1 MGHAA
6 HGSVSP
12 ANDIAGPPRTVSVIL
27 PVLNEAGILETA
39 LAGVLEQAPDEIV
52 VVDCGSQDATCD
64 VVRNHPRI
72 RLLETERGRAAQMNA
87 GAAEA
92 HSDILLFLHADTRLP
107 PQALSHVR
115 AAIQAGH
122 LWGRFDVR
130 LDNAQPV
137 YRIIERFMN
146 LRSALTGIATGD
158 QAIFVRRDVFRQLG
172 GFAPIPLME
181 DIELSAR
188 LRRRQLPARIRT
200 PVLVSVRR
208 WKRYG
213 VARTVLRMWWLRLC
227 YWLGVSPARLA
238 RWYA

>member
-6 HGSVSP
+6 PGSVSP
-12 ANDIAGPPRTVSVIL
+12 ANDIAGPPRTVGVIL
-27 PVLNEAGILETA
+27 PVLNEAGILDTA
-39 LAGVLEQAPDEIV
+39 LTEILKQAPDEII
-52 VVDCGSQDATCD
+52 VVDGGSRDATRD

-92 HSDILLFLHADTRLP
+92 RSDILLFLHADTRLP

-115 AAIQAGH
+115 ATIQSGH
-122 LWGRFDVR
+122 LWGRFDIC
-130 LDNAQPV
+130 LDGARPA
-137 YRIIERFMN
+137 YRVIERFMN

-158 QAIFVRRDVFRQLG
+158 QAIFVRRDAFERLG
-172 GFAPIPLME
+172 GYAPIALME

-188 LRRRQLPARIRT
+188 LKRRQRPARVRA
-200 PVLVSVRR
+200 PVVTSARR
-208 WKRYG
+208 WEQHG
-213 VARTVLRMWWLRLC
+213 ILRTMLRMWRLRLL
-227 YWLGVSPARLA
+227 YWLGMSPARLA

>member
-6 HGSVSP
+6 PGSVSP
-12 ANDIAGPPRTVSVIL
+12 ANDIAGPPRTVGVIL

-39 LAGVLEQAPDEIV
+39 LTEILKQAPDEII
-52 VVDCGSQDATCD
+52 VVDGGSRDATRD

-92 HSDILLFLHADTRLP
+92 RSDILLFLHADTRLP

-130 LDNAQPV
+130 LDGARPA
-137 YRIIERFMN
+137 YRVIERFMN

-158 QAIFVRRDVFRQLG
+158 QAIFVRRDAFERLG
-172 GFAPIPLME
+172 GYAPIALME

-188 LRRRQLPARIRT
+188 LKRRQRPARVRA
-200 PVLVSVRR
+200 PVVTSARR
-208 WKRYG
+208 WEQHG
-213 VARTVLRMWWLRLC
+213 ILRTVLRMWRLRLL
-227 YWLGVSPARLA
+227 YWLGMSPARLA

>member
-6 HGSVSP
+6 HGSVNP
-12 ANDIAGPPRTVSVIL
+12 ANDISGSPRTVGVIL

-39 LAGVLEQAPDEIV
+39 LTEVLEQAPDEMIV
-52 VVDCGSQDATCD
+52 VDGDSQDATCD
-64 VVRNHPRI
+64 IVRRHPALHLI
-72 RLLETERGRAAQMNA
+72 KAQRGRAAQMNA
-87 GAAEA
+87 GAAA
-92 HSDILLFLHADTRLP
+92 ARSDILLFLHADTRLP

-130 LDNAQPV
+130 LDGARPA
-137 YRIIERFMN
+137 YRVIERFMN

-158 QAIFVRRDVFRQLG
+158 QAIFVRRDVFQQLG
-172 GFAPIPLME
+172 GFAPISLME

-188 LRRRQLPARIRT
+188 LRRKQPPARIRA

-208 WKRYG
+208 WERHG

-227 YWLGVSPARLA
+227 YWLGVSPTHLA
-238 RWYA
+238 RWYR